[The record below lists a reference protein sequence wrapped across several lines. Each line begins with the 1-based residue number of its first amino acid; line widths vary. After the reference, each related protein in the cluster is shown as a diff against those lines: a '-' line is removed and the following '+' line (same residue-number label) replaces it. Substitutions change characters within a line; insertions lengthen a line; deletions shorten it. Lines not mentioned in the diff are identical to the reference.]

1 MQRIAREMNVSETC
15 FLVPRDDGFHLRWF
29 TPTTEVD
36 LCGHATLAAAYGLWS
51 EWGFDGES
59 IHFETLSGTLTAR
72 RRDGLIWLDF
82 PSETADGAVMPDQL
96 AAAVPVKPI
105 YVARNRLDYLVELKS
120 ESEVRSICPDLVM
133 LKALP
138 FRGLIVTARAEETKE
153 ADFVSRYFAPYFG
166 IDEDP
171 VTGSAHC
178 ALGPF
183 WAGRLEKQELLGYQ
197 ASDRSGWVHVNVR
210 GDRVDIGGKA
220 VTVAQGTLRV

>member
-1 MQRIAREMNVSETC
+1 MQRIAREMNVSETS
-15 FLVPRDDGFHLRWF
+15 FLVQRDDRFQLRWF

-36 LCGHATLAAAYGLWS
+36 LCGHATLAAAHGLWN
-51 EWGFDGES
+51 EWGFDGENTR
-59 IHFETLSGTLTAR
+59 FETLSGTLTAC

-82 PSETADGAVMPDQL
+82 PSETADETVMPDQL
-96 AAAVPVKPI
+96 AAALPVKPI
-105 YVARNRLDYLVELKS
+105 YVARNRLDYLVELTS
-120 ESEVRSICPDLVM
+120 ESEVRSICPDLAM
-133 LKALP
+133 LKTLP
-138 FRGLIVTARAEETKE
+138 SRGLIVTARAEETKG

-183 WAGRLEKQELLGYQ
+183 WEERLEKQHLLGYQ
-197 ASDRSGWVHVNVR
+197 ASDRGGWVRVKVR